1 MVFCEQNLKSFIE
14 QEQAVF
20 PLRQKFAGSFSAV
33 FRLECDGPIL
43 LQTLPPESPELE
55 PSFLVPERLIYQL
68 NSEKREKEVKS
79 LVESSEYLI
88 YYSHVLDFDVI
99 FEANRK
105 KQKIAFVTL
114 PDNRSKISEFS
125 RRSSLVS
132 KLTLPNTLAE
142 AILYAPDSAGPIP
155 LRVNFL
161 TTDGL
166 IDFGLLE
173 SYCNFSFFSQISPH
187 DLTSIETRLK
197 IRIKFQLIYSE
208 WVSKR
213 VLLNDKN
220 IPLDM
225 NFADI
230 VNMIQLPSYPV
241 FLKLINKKL

>member
-1 MVFCEQNLKSFIE
+1 M
-14 QEQAVF
+14 
-20 PLRQKFAGSFSAV
+20 
-33 FRLECDGPIL
+33 
-43 LQTLPPESPELE
+43 
-55 PSFLVPERLIYQL
+55 VPERLIYQL

-187 DLTSIETRLK
+187 ALTPIETKLK

-241 FLKLINKKL
+241 FPEIDKQKIMKSLSDEFYHEIYIQPERELKLKKFYCSPGFEINSSDGQTGI